1 MNDRSIPNPNLESMK
16 KVLPILV
23 AGVCLVLAGSLR
35 AQISSTELVTGTV
48 TLDTPPFEQWYPN
61 VFDPIHPKR
70 LTFQGA
76 AQYLGNLAPV
86 SALLVWFD
94 YLDLQG
100 QVVNLAPH
108 VFLPN
113 DNLPFTI
120 NIQGLL
126 PFCPERVSIH
136 LQTNDPDGY
145 FFQGQFTHE
154 CIPEPAQYGLL
165 AGLGLLGLAGYR
177 HGRPHHRKT

>member
-1 MNDRSIPNPNLESMK
+1 MK

-23 AGVCLVLAGSLR
+23 AGLCLAFTGSLR

-70 LTFQGA
+70 LTFQGTA
-76 AQYLGNLAPV
+76 RYLGNLAPI
-86 SALLVWFD
+86 SALWIWFD

-100 QVVNLAPH
+100 QVVNLPAH
-108 VFLPN
+108 LYLPN
-113 DNLPFTI
+113 DNLPFTV
-120 NIQGLL
+120 NISGML

-165 AGLGLLGLAGYR
+165 AGLGLFSLAGYR
-177 HGRPHHRKT
+177 HWHQRRQST